1 MKAERGAAVAQ
12 PRREA
17 FGDQRRCGPYA
28 MSCGMNDGM
37 IAKRITAA
45 SGKLLVLCNTAVL

>member
-45 SGKLLVLCNTAVL
+45 SGKLPVLCNTAVL